1 MTEKTIQA
9 VSIFPFW
16 MRHYDDTTVTLRD
29 HNSETGSLNK
39 AAEILYVARPSLT
52 SSIKELERELGISI
66 FHRSGRGVTHTN
78 DGVEFV
84 RMYPD
89 TYLSFLLM
97 AMIDIRDNGWPKD
110 KSIIFWFEF
119 KTMLYVLDREE
130 RRKIRAKYNAE
141 KRSNLYKNID
151 FSRNWRFNKKSQK

>member
-1 MTEKTIQA
+1 MDLEY
-9 VSIFPFW
+9 V
-16 MRHYDDTTVTLRD
+16 MRQYP
-29 HNSETGSLNK
+29 N
-39 AAEILYVARPSLT
+39 
-52 SSIKELERELGISI
+52 
-66 FHRSGRGVTHTN
+66 TH
-78 DGVEFV
+78 
-84 RMYPD
+84 P
-89 TYLSFLLM
+89 SFLLM